1 MEDYR
6 SAAVRHLADA
16 KVLKDQGRPDN
27 AGHLLGFAAECAIK
41 YRIASLKPTADKPHG
56 HLPEFLIVA
65 RKHLGPRSAYTTG
78 MFDII
83 KGDIFKSWA
92 VGRRYFVTGHTS
104 QAELDEWF
112 AVTTRLFASAGIKGK

>member
-16 KVLKDQGRPDN
+16 KALSAQGRPDN

-41 YRIASLKPTADKPHG
+41 FRIASLKPMPDKPHG
-56 HLPEFLIVA
+56 HLPDFLIVA
-65 RKHLGPRSAYTTG
+65 RKHLGPRTAYTTG

-83 KGDIFKSWA
+83 RADIFKTWA
-92 VGRRYFVTGHTS
+92 VERRYFVTGHTT
-104 QAELDEWF
+104 QQELEEWF
-112 AVTTRLFASAGIKGK
+112 TVTARLFASAGIKGT